1 MTDCSPNVS
10 TIAPY
15 TVEVL
20 IRRQHCTVERLI
32 ILRAP
37 RNVNN
42 DTLTVLVVYFSI
54 WHQFLHM
61 NLSGSRRGIEFVN
74 ATIADSITSREMIMF
89 KLYFSVQAFPSC
101 C

>member
-54 WHQFLHM
+54 
-61 NLSGSRRGIEFVN
+61 
-74 ATIADSITSREMIMF
+74 
-89 KLYFSVQAFPSC
+89 
-101 C
+101 